1 MTRRALWFLIKL
13 GVLGAVVAYFTA
25 NPGRATIEFLG
36 WRADMPVGVLV
47 LAIVVLA
54 GLLAYGGRLRRAIAH
69 LPGRYRRYRDRSRQA
84 KGYRALTQ
92 GLVAAAAGDAN
103 EASRQAR
110 RAQAL
115 IEDPA
120 LTRLLAAQAAQLN
133 GEDDAATRYFESM
146 TEDAETAFLGV
157 RGLMTQALKA
167 GDKARALELA
177 ERADRLRPNTP
188 WVLRELLALQVEA
201 GRDED
206 ALATLDRAQKAKAI
220 PAEEAERRRG
230 RLLLETARQKR
241 REGHPR
247 AALKTAE
254 RALKAD
260 GASVEAV
267 RLAATLMRDEGRAK
281 RALKLVEESWEKAPD
296 PALAD
301 LYREL
306 APAGTSAL
314 EQVKRFESLLAR
326 NREHPESHL
335 ALAETALDAQL
346 WGTARH
352 HLEIAAGHGT
362 SPRVCRLMARL
373 EEEERGDLEAAR
385 TWLARAVGDEATGED
400 DADEIASAVAVPAT
414 DPDADPRAA

>member
-1 MTRRALWFLIKL
+1 MTRRALWFLVKL

-36 WRADMPVGVLV
+36 WRADMPVGILV

-54 GLLAYGGRLRRAIAH
+54 GLLAYGGRLRRAIVR
-69 LPGRYRRYRDRSRQA
+69 LPGRYRRHRDRSRQA

-115 IEDPA
+115 LDDPA

-146 TEDAETAFLGV
+146 TEEAETAFLGV
-157 RGLMTQALKA
+157 RGLLTQALKA

-206 ALATLDRAQKAKAI
+206 ALATLDRAQR
-220 PAEEAERRRG
+220 PG
-230 RLLLETARQKR
+230 
-241 REGHPR
+241 
-247 AALKTAE
+247 
-254 RALKAD
+254 
-260 GASVEAV
+260 
-267 RLAATLMRDEGRAK
+267 
-281 RALKLVEESWEKAPD
+281 
-296 PALAD
+296 
-301 LYREL
+301 EL
-306 APAGTSAL
+306 H
-314 EQVKRFESLLAR
+314 F
-326 NREHPESHL
+326 
-335 ALAETALDAQL
+335 
-346 WGTARH
+346 
-352 HLEIAAGHGT
+352 
-362 SPRVCRLMARL
+362 
-373 EEEERGDLEAAR
+373 
-385 TWLARAVGDEATGED
+385 
-400 DADEIASAVAVPAT
+400 
-414 DPDADPRAA
+414 